1 MTEPLPAEQLA
12 PEMAA
17 SAAGMAGPVS
27 DAAALVIRYIEERSQ
42 EDDQA
47 ELLALV
53 GELLRQISELQAE
66 LATLREAAQRNEEL
80 QRKYDQLKAREEELQ
95 ITVRRLEIGF
105 RRHISERISPEQ
117 LDLALAAQA
126 TETEES
132 AGADEK
138 EPAPADSEDPELT
151 AGSDNGDPEGQS
163 KPPSKKNRHQH
174 GRRRGKHIARIV
186 IEAIPE
192 EVQQGGLAN
201 YIRIG
206 TEDSTVFGYRRGGPI
221 EVVIRRVQ
229 YKPVNA
235 SKFATDPSK
244 CGDCTD
250 SPVVSETA
258 TDSLAGLAD
267 TELSRAT
274 PESPAASATDS
285 SVSGSGAE
293 HGSGQPTEDTLTG
306 ATVVSAPLL
315 PSDSGVE
322 VDAVPDTSAPTASD
336 ELVSSTSTSTPPLAA
351 SASVQK
357 GSVGGSPAPSATS
370 DLTGHAVIPA
380 QAATETAGP
389 MGSSDPPAPPETAGE
404 EVVVQLHEM
413 LMVPKDPSFK
423 QSPFVDGAM
432 VWYTPPTRHGWADL
446 DHPPK
451 VLSAPG
457 LERPL
462 ERGSADASLIAHVFA
477 HKHDYHTPYYRLE
490 KEFTRL
496 GWTISRTCMAR
507 WQYECGKVLKRIT
520 DAMWQDALKRSWIA
534 MDATGTAIRER
545 QENRYGHVFVLVA
558 PGDSVLFR
566 FTPKYDSATMLELFG
581 GYCGTIV
588 ADACANH
595 NILFGPGKGR
605 EAGCWAHARRP
616 LAKAFKNSEGAVAAK
631 GLKMIQ
637 SLFEIEAEAALCTP
651 EARLR
656 IRQERSAPIVE
667 SFFEWVEEQLPLAP
681 EDSWTRKGLKY
692 AHNQKDALRE
702 FLSNGEIP
710 ISNNLSERA
719 LRRIVKG
726 RMNWQAHGSNEH
738 AESACA
744 IASLTASC
752 EMHGL
757 DPELYLQEVLTV
769 APTYPFKDILDLS
782 PKHWVATRQR
792 LITEGRLKYL
802 DFAQL
807 FSSRLAFRPP

>member
-1 MTEPLPAEQLA
+1 MTESLPAEQLT

-17 SAAGMAGPVS
+17 SAVRMAGPVS
-27 DAAALVIRYIEERSQ
+27 DAAALVIRYIEERAQ
-42 EDDQA
+42 QDDQA
-47 ELLALV
+47 ELLVLV
-53 GELLRQISELQAE
+53 GELLRQIGELQAE

-95 ITVRRLEIGF
+95 MTVRRLEIGF

-117 LDLALAAQA
+117 LGLALAAQA
-126 TETEES
+126 TESEE
-132 AGADEK
+132 
-138 EPAPADSEDPELT
+138 PPPADSDPELT
-151 AGSDNGDPEGQS
+151 VGSDNGDPEGRD

-174 GRRRGKHIARIV
+174 GRRRGKHIPQIV
-186 IEAIPE
+186 IEVVPE
-192 EVQQGGLAN
+192 EVRQGGLAN

-206 TEDSTVFGYRRGGPI
+206 TEDSTVIGHRRGGPV
-221 EVVIRRVQ
+221 EVVIRRIQ
-229 YKPVNA
+229 YKRVDA
-235 SKFATDPSK
+235 SKSATDPCESSD
-244 CGDCTD
+244 GTD
-250 SPVVSETA
+250 SPVVDEAA
-258 TDSLAGLAD
+258 TDSLVGPAA
-267 TELSRAT
+267 
-274 PESPAASATDS
+274 PAASAMDS
-285 SVSGSGAE
+285 RVSGSVAE
-293 HGSGQPTEDTLTG
+293 HGSGKPTEDTLAG
-306 ATVVSAPLL
+306 ATALSAPVL
-315 PSDSGVE
+315 PMDSGVE
-322 VDAVPDTSAPTASD
+322 VGATPDTSAPIGSD
-336 ELVSSTSTSTPPLAA
+336 ELISSTSTSTPPPTACC
-351 SASVQK
+351 SVQA
-357 GSVGGSPAPSATS
+357 GSVGSSPAPSATS
-370 DLTGHAVIPA
+370 DRTGHDVIPA
-380 QAATETAGP
+380 QAAMETGGPLASSDRPAPTETAG
-389 MGSSDPPAPPETAGE
+389 

-446 DHPPK
+446 DHPPTI
-451 VLSAPG
+451 LSAPVF
-457 LERPL
+457 ERPM
-462 ERGSADASLIAHVFA
+462 ERGSADASLIAHVFT

-520 DAMWQDALKRSWIA
+520 DAMWQDALKRSWFA
-534 MDATGTAIRER
+534 MDATGTAIREK

-566 FTPKYDSATMLELFG
+566 FTPKYDKATMLELFG
-581 GYCGTIV
+581 GYLGTIV
-588 ADACANH
+588 ADASANH

-605 EAGCWAHARRP
+605 EGGCWAHARRP
-616 LAKAFKNSEGAVAAK
+616 LAKAFKQSEGAVPAK

-637 SLFEIEAEAALCTP
+637 SLFDIETEAALCTP
-651 EARLR
+651 EGRLR
-656 IRQERSAPIVE
+656 IRQERSAPIVD
-667 SFFEWVEEQLPLAP
+667 SFFAWVEEQLPLAP
-681 EDSWTRKGLKY
+681 KDSWTRKGLKY
-692 AHNQKDALRE
+692 AHNQKDPLRE

-757 DPELYLQEVLTV
+757 DPEFYLQEVLTV
-769 APTYPFKDILDLS
+769 VPTYPLKDILDLS

-792 LITEGRLKYL
+792 LIAEGRLKYL